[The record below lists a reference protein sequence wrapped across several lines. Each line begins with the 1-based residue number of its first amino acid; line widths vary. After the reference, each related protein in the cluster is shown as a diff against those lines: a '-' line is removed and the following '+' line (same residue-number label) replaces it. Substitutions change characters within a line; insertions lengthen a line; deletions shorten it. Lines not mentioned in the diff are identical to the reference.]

1 MPSRIN
7 CSTRCISNTFKPLP
21 TFVYSHYGKR
31 LLLTIRYSR
40 LELLKDEFLDVPV
53 RHLENVLRE
62 HKTLFKA
69 YGIVEEQLRDYRN
82 VANSFTKIRK
92 ARPKRGTLFVM
103 VERGSSLV
111 KELRA
116 AKKKSENDDG
126 KCAWK
131 TFDRQ
136 STIVGDTDPIQPS
149 AAKRKMLRALKKII
163 YDKHS

>member
-1 MPSRIN
+1 M
-7 CSTRCISNTFKPLP
+7 
-21 TFVYSHYGKR
+21 
-31 LLLTIRYSR
+31 
-40 LELLKDEFLDVPV
+40 PV

-69 YGIVEEQLRDYRN
+69 YGIVEEQLRNYRS
-82 VANSFTKIRK
+82 VANTFTKIRK

-103 VERGSSLV
+103 VERGGSLA

-131 TFDRQ
+131 TFDR
-136 STIVGDTDPIQPS
+136 STILGDTDPIQPS
-149 AAKRKMLRALKKII
+149 AAKRKTLRAGSAVF
-163 YDKHS
+163 DPPTNGNCRGQ